1 MTFITDIT
9 KADLLAMIDERLK
22 MFAPPA
28 QHAGYCR
35 LAERIRTEFDDSEP
49 LNLSFSGKGMA
60 VRQLLIGVALQ
71 ALYCDM
77 KENNSR

>member
-28 QHAGYCR
+28 QHAG
-35 LAERIRTEFDDSEP
+35 
-49 LNLSFSGKGMA
+49 
-60 VRQLLIGVALQ
+60 
-71 ALYCDM
+71 
-77 KENNSR
+77 

>member
-35 LAERIRTEFDDSEP
+35 LAEKTLSPARLCRFHKAKRLKEPSPVRARGVIKKKDD
-49 LNLSFSGKGMA
+49 
-60 VRQLLIGVALQ
+60 
-71 ALYCDM
+71 
-77 KENNSR
+77 

>member
-71 ALYCDM
+71 ALYCKDPRPM
-77 KENNSR
+77 

>member
-71 ALYCDM
+71 ALYCKDPLP
-77 KENNSR
+77 